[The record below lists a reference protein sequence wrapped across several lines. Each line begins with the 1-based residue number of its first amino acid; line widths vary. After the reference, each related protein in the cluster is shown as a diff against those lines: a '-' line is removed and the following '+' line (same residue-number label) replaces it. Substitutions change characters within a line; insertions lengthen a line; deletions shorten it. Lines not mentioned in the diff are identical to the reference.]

1 MKAKHKYILTLST
14 LALFV
19 ISVFIGYFISTRSI
33 SKAMYAEGGDCPY
46 KECSNDNDCWDIIC
60 NNMHGVC
67 KEGKCEWYHC
77 SDNPQCI
84 DNYCCESNIPSSTNK
99 QCFKKGIYTN
109 DKYLCE
115 SK

>member
-1 MKAKHKYILTLST
+1 
-14 LALFV
+14 
-19 ISVFIGYFISTRSI
+19 
-33 SKAMYAEGGDCPY
+33 
-46 KECSNDNDCWDIIC
+46 
-60 NNMHGVC
+60 MHGVC

-77 SDNPQCI
+77 SDNTQCI

-99 QCFKKGIYTN
+99 QCFKKGIYTD